1 MKSEKRLID
10 ANAIKYRMI
19 SHGGW
24 GPPEY
29 VADEGGIDKMPTVD
43 AVEVVRCKDCK
54 HYKFRKPYPSYNAT
68 VKTCCRCANT
78 RVNDDDFCS
87 YGERREGE

>member
-1 MKSEKRLID
+1 MASELIYKAD
-10 ANAIKYRMI
+10 ARKAILKENPSIAYC
-19 SHGGW
+19 
-24 GPPEY
+24 
-29 VADEGGIDKMPTVD
+29 IDNIKGVD
-43 AVEVVRCKDCK
+43 AVEVVRCKDCR

-87 YGERREGE
+87 YGERKDNEVV